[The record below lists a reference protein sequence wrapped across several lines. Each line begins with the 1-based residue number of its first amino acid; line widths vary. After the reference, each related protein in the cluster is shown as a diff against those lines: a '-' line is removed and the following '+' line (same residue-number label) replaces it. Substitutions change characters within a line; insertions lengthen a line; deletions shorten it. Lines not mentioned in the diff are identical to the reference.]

1 MEVAKVCL
9 GFSVFL
15 DHCSPSVAI
24 HGVAIW
30 GLSRILGISK
40 LMYVCWCYEVDV
52 LALCLSCSYCS
63 SWHNTLFTNFHT
75 VVPGAVWFPEI
86 WHENGSLFAFSNCSG
101 AVNKE
106 IDDKVVE
113 KRQLGRTTPHE
124 WQRAWS
130 AFTAKN
136 AAPSREPTVLEHGAK
151 TWSFYCTVRLLCFS
165 CIFPA
170 FSFLSLRFMRWSEK
184 ICIVTLPL
192 NNCHFL
198 WIRINSPWLDLVNIR
213 LYSENIKAVVFIFS

>member
-9 GFSVFL
+9 GFSEFL
-15 DHCSPSVAI
+15 NPCSPSVTLQ
-24 HGVAIW
+24 GVDIW
-30 GLSRILGISK
+30 GFSQILGVSK
-40 LMYVCWCYEVDV
+40 LIYVSSCYEVDV
-52 LALCLSCSYCS
+52 LALCLSCSYCI
-63 SWHNTLFTNFHT
+63 SWHNTRFTNFHT

-86 WHENGSLFAFSNCSG
+86 WHENGSLFVFSNCSG

-136 AAPSREPTVLEHGAK
+136 AAPSREPTVLGHGAK
-151 TWSFYCTVRLLCFS
+151 TVGAFSALLGS
-165 CIFPA
+165 CISLA
-170 FSFLSLRFMRWSEK
+170 YFLPS
-184 ICIVTLPL
+184 
-192 NNCHFL
+192 HF
-198 WIRINSPWLDLVNIR
+198 
-213 LYSENIKAVVFIFS
+213 